1 MRFEARADNLQ
12 RARDVVRAAASRK
25 GYSSETVDC
34 VVLAVDEACSNI
46 IRHGYG
52 ESRTG
57 DIILEVL
64 YIHDELIFRLTDF
77 ADPVDKAK
85 LRSRDLDDVRPGGLG
100 IHLIRK
106 VMDSFEYLDAPQG
119 VGNILELRKKGAPS

>member
-12 RARDVVRAAASRK
+12 RVRDLVRVTAVRK
-25 GYSSETVDC
+25 GYSSDTVDC

-46 IRHGYG
+46 IKHGYG
-52 ESRTG
+52 ARKTG
-57 DIILEVL
+57 DIIVEVL
-64 YIHDELIFRLTDF
+64 YIQDELIFRLTDF

-100 IHLIRK
+100 IHLIKK

-119 VGNILELRKKGAPS
+119 VGNILELRKKVAPS